1 MRYLYIEKE
10 AINILVEDRFYQSCE
25 FESALEILSFVRAE
39 QIPQSNVKLKFV
51 LGKECGYIYGA
62 TKVCHTNALIFDLTL
77 FGGFSKRD
85 EQAITILQKL
95 LRFARKHWENLTYSP
110 NERKLEGNL
119 AVVFPFPIMGGLV

>member
-1 MRYLYIEKE
+1 M
-10 AINILVEDRFYQSCE
+10 
-25 FESALEILSFVRAE
+25 
-39 QIPQSNVKLKFV
+39 
-51 LGKECGYIYGA
+51 
-62 TKVCHTNALIFDLTL
+62 CHTNALIFDLTL

-119 AVVFPFPIMGGLV
+119 AVVFPFPIMGGPRIEYCLTYALLIKFKIEKGLNILQLHRMVV